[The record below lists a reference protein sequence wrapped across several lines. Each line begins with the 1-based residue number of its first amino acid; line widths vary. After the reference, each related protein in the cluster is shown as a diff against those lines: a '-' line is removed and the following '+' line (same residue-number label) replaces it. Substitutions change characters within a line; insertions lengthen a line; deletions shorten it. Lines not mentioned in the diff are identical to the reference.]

1 MPDSQ
6 PIGPSVLPGDWDGD
20 GVSDADEI
28 TAGTDP
34 WTASSKEARLIA
46 MAAYEKSRGMDN
58 GANSSIL
65 TVAGFWT
72 IGILK
77 GVSIVAIPIL
87 FVSITAGMV
96 MKVIDVSS
104 TIGGK

>member
-1 MPDSQ
+1 MPESQ
-6 PIGPSVLPGDWDGD
+6 PIGPSLLPGDWDGD

-28 TAGTDP
+28 AAGTDP
-34 WTASSKEARLIA
+34 WTASSEQARLIA
-46 MAAYEKSRGMDN
+46 RAAYEKSRGMDN
-58 GANSSIL
+58 GANSGIL
-65 TVAGFWT
+65 NVAGFWT

-87 FVSITAGMV
+87 FVSVAAGMV
-96 MKVIDVSS
+96 MKVIEMSS